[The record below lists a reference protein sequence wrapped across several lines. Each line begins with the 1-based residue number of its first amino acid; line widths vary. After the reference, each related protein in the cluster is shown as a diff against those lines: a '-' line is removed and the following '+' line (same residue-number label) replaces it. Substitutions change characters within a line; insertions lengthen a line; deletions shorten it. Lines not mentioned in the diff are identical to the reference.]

1 MTRVIAHFMH
11 EQERDA
17 AQRMMTDAEVA
28 EGYLV
33 GEVDE
38 ARIPDMEAAGLIV
51 ETLDEKAPL
60 ETPGRDW
67 EVMPGVERPGEPIG
81 GRELEAEGLEPLIDP
96 SGPNFYLLQLKGP
109 LMEGW
114 RQQIDDLGI
123 ELLEYIPHNAYTAR
137 LALDEVLAAGALPF
151 VSRVRL
157 YTATDTGL
165 PLASGRDLAPDT
177 GEELIVTY
185 DARLHRA
192 EDMPA
197 VLQWLADEGV
207 EVVGSS
213 RRKVRLRLPQDDLL
227 LDDLAALPEVA
238 SIEEYVPPELHNNVA
253 RVLLG
258 IDLPPADDGGDA
270 NPGANLPQTGE
281 GQIVAVADTGLDQE
295 HPDFADSIVGVVA
308 LGRPDNPSDPHGHG
322 THVAGSVLGRGT
334 ASGGLVRGTAPRAR
348 LFFQSLLDD
357 DGGLGGLPLDLSDL
371 FEEAY
376 QAGARIHNNSWG
388 AATES
393 AYTFNSIE
401 VDEFVAQ
408 RRDMLVIISAGNE
421 GQARN
426 RFHTQPG
433 FVDWLSIGS
442 PASAK
447 NVLTVGASRSSR
459 TEGGLAVL
467 TYGQAFSKFPEPPI
481 ADEKVS
487 GDPEGLAAF
496 SSRGPCDDRR
506 IKPDVVAPGTDIV
519 STRSAVAPLRHFWGA
534 YRDSDLY
541 AYMGGT
547 SMSAPL
553 VAGCAALIRQ
563 YYVEERDHQPSAA
576 LLKATIINSTRRLTG
591 ADALAE
597 HELLPNFHQGFGC
610 VYMPWAIPNPA
621 EPGLGLEFVDG
632 WQEGEENDK
641 LKFTRNGQRLQ
652 FRFSAGAGRPLRLC
666 LVWTD
671 LPARSLQNNLN
682 IFLQL
687 PDRKK
692 TVGNPDLPQ
701 KLTATDRDNNVEII
715 RLEEPPAGDY
725 LVQITASNLL
735 RGPQDFG
742 LVVTGDLNGP
752 LQRQ

>member
-11 EQERDA
+11 EQERDV
-17 AQRMMTDAEVA
+17 AQQMMTDAEVA

-38 ARIPDMEAAGLIV
+38 GQIPAMEAAGLIV
-51 ETLDEKAPL
+51 ETLDDEAPL

-67 EVMPGVERPGEPIG
+67 EIMPGVERPGEPIG
-81 GRELEAEGLEPLIDP
+81 GRELEAEGLEPLVDP
-96 SGPNFYLLQLKGP
+96 SGPNFYLIQLKGP
-109 LMEGW
+109 LMQSW
-114 RQQIDDLGI
+114 REQLDGLGI
-123 ELLEYIPHNAYTAR
+123 ELLEYIPHHAYTAR

-151 VSRVRL
+151 VNRVRL

-165 PLASGRDLAPDT
+165 PVVSGRELPPDA

-197 VLQWLADEGV
+197 VLRWLADNAV

-238 SIEEYVPPELHNNVA
+238 SIEEFVPPELHNNVA

-258 IDLPPADDGGDA
+258 IDQAPGDDDEDQANMAGDT
-270 NPGANLPQTGE
+270 GANLPQTGE
-281 GQIVAVADTGLDQE
+281 GQIVAVADTGLDRE
-295 HPDFADSIVGVVA
+295 HPDFADSIVDVVA
-308 LGRPDNPSDPHGHG
+308 LGRPGDASDPHGHG

-334 ASGGLVRGTAPRAR
+334 ASGGVVRGTAPRAR
-348 LFFQSLLDD
+348 LFFQSVLDT
-357 DGGLGGLPLDLSDL
+357 DGGLGGLPLDLGDL
-371 FEEAY
+371 FEQAY

-401 VDEFVAQ
+401 VDEFVAH
-408 RRDMLVIISAGNE
+408 RRDMLIIISAGNE
-421 GQARN
+421 GQARD

-459 TEGGLAVL
+459 TEGGLSVL
-467 TYGQAFSKFPEPPI
+467 TYGQAFGKFPQPPI

-506 IKPDVVAPGTDIV
+506 IKPDVVAPGTDIL
-519 STRSAVAPLRHFWGA
+519 STRSSLAPLRHFWGA
-534 YRDSDLY
+534 YRDSDL
-541 AYMGGT
+541 
-547 SMSAPL
+547 
-553 VAGCAALIRQ
+553 
-563 YYVEERDHQPSAA
+563 
-576 LLKATIINSTRRLTG
+576 
-591 ADALAE
+591 
-597 HELLPNFHQGFGC
+597 
-610 VYMPWAIPNPA
+610 
-621 EPGLGLEFVDG
+621 
-632 WQEGEENDK
+632 
-641 LKFTRNGQRLQ
+641 
-652 FRFSAGAGRPLRLC
+652 
-666 LVWTD
+666 
-671 LPARSLQNNLN
+671 
-682 IFLQL
+682 
-687 PDRKK
+687 
-692 TVGNPDLPQ
+692 
-701 KLTATDRDNNVEII
+701 
-715 RLEEPPAGDY
+715 
-725 LVQITASNLL
+725 
-735 RGPQDFG
+735 
-742 LVVTGDLNGP
+742 
-752 LQRQ
+752 